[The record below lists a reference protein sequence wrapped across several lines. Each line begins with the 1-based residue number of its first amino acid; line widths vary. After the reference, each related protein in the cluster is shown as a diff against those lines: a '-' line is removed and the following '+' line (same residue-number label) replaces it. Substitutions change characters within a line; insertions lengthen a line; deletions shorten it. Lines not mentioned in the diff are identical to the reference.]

1 MKPWTRAFVPFLFHV
16 VAAVVDHMGN
26 IGKEVSD
33 ILRGDPIPGII
44 GVLIVA
50 VPGQGIGQ
58 FKIAD
63 VTVVVLIP
71 GADQVFGKR

>member
-1 MKPWTRAFVPFLFHV
+1 MKPWTRIFVPFLFHV
-16 VAAVVDHMGN
+16 VTAVVDHMGN

-50 VPGQGIGQ
+50 VPRGRALDSSKLSI
-58 FKIAD
+58 
-63 VTVVVLIP
+63 L
-71 GADQVFGKR
+71 R

>member
-26 IGKEVSD
+26 IGKKVSD
-33 ILRGDPIPGII
+33 ILCGDPILGII

-58 FKIAD
+58 FKIVD
-63 VTVVVLIP
+63 TPVIVPVPST
-71 GADQVFGKR
+71 DQVLGKR